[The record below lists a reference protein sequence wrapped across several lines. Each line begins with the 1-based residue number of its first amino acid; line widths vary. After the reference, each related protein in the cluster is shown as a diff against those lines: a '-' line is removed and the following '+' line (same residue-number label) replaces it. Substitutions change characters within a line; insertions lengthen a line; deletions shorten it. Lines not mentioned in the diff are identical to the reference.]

1 MPYLTANGLRLH
13 VQHLGHPTAPPVVM
27 VHGMLSGS
35 LASWYFGLA
44 PVVAES
50 RHVVLYDQRGH
61 GLSERPL
68 RGYTLTELAADLDA
82 LTAALGPCALVGHS
96 FGGLVALR
104 HAMDHPDRV
113 TGVVLVD
120 SFIPAPPAEAG
131 SGSGSGSASGA
142 NGPRGADASGIDL
155 EAMRAWEHDR
165 RRSRERTAPS
175 GPSGSSGSSGPSGT
189 SRPSGSSGPS
199 GRRGRRRRRATGE
212 QILLGGTTVLS
223 DLRRD
228 SQLDTRAL
236 AELRIPLLCTIG
248 SASPFRSEVE
258 SLARRLRSHQSRF
271 AMLDGG
277 HALHLD
283 APVALA
289 EVVTKFLGEALDDRG
304 GAVGGL
310 AVGGLAVGAVGAG
323 AQGGR
328 HG

>member
-1 MPYLTANGLRLH
+1 MPFVTANGLRLH
-13 VQHLGHPTAPPVVM
+13 VQRLGEPGAPPVVM

-44 PVVAES
+44 PVVAQS
-50 RHVVLYDQRGH
+50 HHVVLYDQRGH

-82 LTAALGPCALVGHS
+82 LTEGLGPCALIGHS

-104 HAMDHPDRV
+104 HAVDHPDRV
-113 TGVVLVD
+113 SGVALVD
-120 SFIPAPPAEAG
+120 SFIPAPPAAAG
-131 SGSGSGSASGA
+131 SGSGSGSGSGA
-142 NGPRGADASGIDL
+142 NGPRGADEGGIDL

-165 RRSRERTAPS
+165 RRSRERT
-175 GPSGSSGSSGPSGT
+175 GPPGPLG
-189 SRPSGSSGPS
+189 PSGPS
-199 GRRGRRRRRATGE
+199 GRRAHRRRRRATGE

-236 AELRIPLLCTIG
+236 AELRIPLLCTMG

-258 SLARRLRSHQSRF
+258 WLARRLRSHQSRF

-283 APVALA
+283 APTALA
-289 EVVTKFLGEALDDRG
+289 EVVTKFLGEALNDRG
-304 GAVGGL
+304 LAVDGEAVGGL
-310 AVGGLAVGAVGAG
+310 AVGGLAVDGEAVGGLAVGIG

>member
-1 MPYLTANGLRLH
+1 
-13 VQHLGHPTAPPVVM
+13 
-27 VHGMLSGS
+27 
-35 LASWYFGLA
+35 
-44 PVVAES
+44 
-50 RHVVLYDQRGH
+50 
-61 GLSERPL
+61 
-68 RGYTLTELAADLDA
+68 
-82 LTAALGPCALVGHS
+82 
-96 FGGLVALR
+96 
-104 HAMDHPDRV
+104 
-113 TGVVLVD
+113 VVLVD

-131 SGSGSGSASGA
+131 SGSGSGSGA
-142 NGPRGADASGIDL
+142 NGPRGADVGGIDL
-155 EAMRAWEHDR
+155 EAMRAWELDR

-175 GPSGSSGSSGPSGT
+175 GSSGSSGPPCG
-189 SRPSGSSGPS
+189 
-199 GRRGRRRRRATGE
+199 RGRRRRRATGE

-236 AELRIPLLCTIG
+236 AELRIPLLCTMG
-248 SASPFRSEVE
+248 STSPFRSEVE

-289 EVVTKFLGEALDDRG
+289 QVVSKFLGEALDDSG

-310 AVGGLAVGAVGAG
+310 AVGAG

>member
-1 MPYLTANGLRLH
+1 VL
-13 VQHLGHPTAPPVVM
+13 
-27 VHGMLSGS
+27 
-35 LASWYFGLA
+35 
-44 PVVAES
+44 AES
-50 RHVVLYDQRGH
+50 HHVVLYDQRGH

-82 LTAALGPCALVGHS
+82 VTEDLAPCALVGHS

-113 TGVVLVD
+113 TGVALVD

-131 SGSGSGSASGA
+131 SGSGA
-142 NGPRGADASGIDL
+142 NGPSAADSNGFDL

-175 GPSGSSGSSGPSGT
+175 GPSGSSGSSGPSG
-189 SRPSGSSGPS
+189 PS

-212 QILLGGTTVLS
+212 QILLGGTTVLH

-228 SQLDTRAL
+228 SQLDPSAL
-236 AELRIPLLCTIG
+236 AELRIPLLCTMG

-271 AMLDGG
+271 AMLEGG

-283 APVALA
+283 APAALA
-289 EVVTKFLGEALDDRG
+289 EVVTKFLGKALDDRG
-304 GAVGGL
+304 R
-310 AVGGLAVGAVGAG
+310 AVGGLAVGAS